1 MFFSNDLRC
10 IFTCAA
16 DDPKIGMAEE
26 DRYGYLKKIYVRKRR
41 MRILYVYGMAKTK
54 DIPITLRKL
63 GYKVEEYPKE
73 QDNSILND
81 EQTEELVGYIRRHRI
96 THLMS
101 IHLIYNLAMAAHTAG
116 IKYVSVIWDAPYIKI
131 YTPFG
136 KMDNC
141 WFSVFDRLDHE
152 RFRKAGIP
160 HTLYQPLSVNKAD
173 VLMWNAKAKKILA
186 GKYINDICFVG
197 NLYEDNLFDE
207 RVKNMPQ
214 VIVDYFNSIFE
225 EAAFR
230 WDGINRIYGKTS
242 KEMLKYMKMVSPDFR
257 IDNRLDIEDTYLF
270 EVIYLVRK
278 IANIERIAVLNTLSE
293 AYHVV
298 LHTTSEVGE
307 DKLGNVEVRLPVR
320 PGEDATVVYA
330 GSKINLNISLK
341 GIEGGTIQRIIDI
354 MGAGGFVLTNYCVET
369 AELFEED
376 KEIVMYK
383 TPEELFEK
391 VEYYLQH
398 DEEREQ
404 IARAG
409 CAKVIECY
417 TYEKKLKKLLDWVEG
432 NS

>member
-1 MFFSNDLRC
+1 M
-10 IFTCAA
+10 
-16 DDPKIGMAEE
+16 K
-26 DRYGYLKKIYVRKRR
+26 
-41 MRILYVYGMAKTK
+41 ILYVYGMAKTK

-63 GYKVEEYPKE
+63 GYKVEEYPKV

-81 EQTEELVGYIRRHRI
+81 EETQELVAYVKRHRI

-101 IHLIYNLAMAAHTAG
+101 IHLIYNLAMAAYHAG

-136 KMDNC
+136 KFDNC
-141 WFSVFDRLDHE
+141 WFSVFDRLDNE
-152 RFRKAGIP
+152 RFQKVGIP
-160 HTLYQPLSVNKAD
+160 HTLYQPLAVNKAD
-173 VLMWNAKAKKILA
+173 VAAWNRKAKKTLA

-197 NLYEDNLFDE
+197 NLYEDNLFDR
-207 RVKNMPQ
+207 RVRNMPQ

-230 WDGINRIYGKTS
+230 WDGINRVYGKTS
-242 KEMLKYMKMVSPDFR
+242 KEILKYMEMVSPDFC

-278 IANIERIAVLNTLSE
+278 IASIERIAVLNTLSE
-293 AYHVV
+293 TYHVV
-298 LHTTSEVGE
+298 LHTESKVGE

-320 PGEDATVVYA
+320 PGEDAAVVYA

-341 GIEGGTIQRIIDI
+341 GIEGGTIQRIMDV
-354 MGAGGFVLTNYCVET
+354 MGAGGFMLTNYCVET

-391 VEYYLQH
+391 AAYYLQH
-398 DEEREQ
+398 DKEREQ
-404 IARAG
+404 IARSG
-409 CAKVIECY
+409 HEKVMECY
-417 TYEKKLKKLLDWVEG
+417 TYEKKLKDLLAWVEG
-432 NS
+432 ESV

>member
-1 MFFSNDLRC
+1 M
-10 IFTCAA
+10 
-16 DDPKIGMAEE
+16 K
-26 DRYGYLKKIYVRKRR
+26 
-41 MRILYVYGMAKTK
+41 ILYVYGMAKTK

-81 EQTEELVGYIRRHRI
+81 EQTEELAAYIKRHRI

-101 IHLIYNLAMAAHTAG
+101 IHLIYNLAIAAYKTG

-136 KMDNC
+136 KLDNC
-141 WFSVFDRLDHE
+141 WFSVFDRLDNE
-152 RFRKAGIP
+152 RFQKAGIP
-160 HTLYQPLSVNKAD
+160 HTLYQPLAVNKAD
-173 VLMWNAKAKKILA
+173 AAAWNRSAKKKLA

-242 KEMLKYMKMVSPDFR
+242 KEMLKYMEMVSPDFC

-278 IANIERIAVLNTLSE
+278 IASIERIAVLNTLSD

-298 LHTTSEVGE
+298 LHTASKVDK

-320 PGEDATVVYA
+320 PGEDAAVVYV

-341 GIEGGTIQRIIDI
+341 GIEGGTIQRIIDV

-398 DEEREQ
+398 DEERER
-404 IARAG
+404 IASAG
-409 CAKVIECY
+409 HAKVMECY

-432 NS
+432 DS

>member
-1 MFFSNDLRC
+1 M
-10 IFTCAA
+10 
-16 DDPKIGMAEE
+16 K
-26 DRYGYLKKIYVRKRR
+26 
-41 MRILYVYGMAKTK
+41 ILYVYGMSKAN
-54 DIPITLRKL
+54 DIPLTLRKL
-63 GYKVEEYPKE
+63 GYEVEEYAKI
-73 QDNSILND
+73 QSNSILNNEETD
-81 EQTEELVGYIRRHRI
+81 ELVAYIKSHQI

-101 IHLIYNLAMAAHTAG
+101 IHLIYNLAMAALKAD

-131 YTPFG
+131 YSPFG
-136 KMDNC
+136 KLNNC
-141 WFSVFDRLDHE
+141 YFSVFDRLDNE

-160 HTLYQPLSVNKAD
+160 HTLYQTLAVSKAD
-173 VLMWNAKAKKILA
+173 VIAWNRKAKKKLA

-197 NLYEDNLFDE
+197 NLYEDNLFDK

-230 WDGINRIYGKTS
+230 WDGVNRIYGKTS
-242 KEMLKYMKMVSPDFR
+242 REMLKYMEMVSQDFR
-257 IDNRLDIEDTYLF
+257 LDNRLDIEDTYLF

-278 IANIERIAVLNTLSE
+278 IANIERVAVLNTLSE

-298 LHTTSEVGE
+298 LHTASEVGA

-320 PGEDATVVYA
+320 PGEDATVVYM

-341 GIEGGTIQRIIDI
+341 GIEGGTIQRIMDV
-354 MGAGGFVLTNYCVET
+354 MGAGGFMLTNYCVET

-391 VEYYLQH
+391 VEYYLKH
-398 DEEREQ
+398 DKEREQ
-404 IARAG
+404 IAKAG
-409 CAKVIECY
+409 SAKVIECY
-417 TYEKKLKKLLDWVEG
+417 TYEKKLKHLLEWVESG
-432 NS
+432 D

>member
-1 MFFSNDLRC
+1 
-10 IFTCAA
+10 
-16 DDPKIGMAEE
+16 
-26 DRYGYLKKIYVRKRR
+26 
-41 MRILYVYGMAKTK
+41 MRILYVYGMAQTK

-63 GYKVEEYPKE
+63 GYKVEEYPKV

-81 EQTEELVGYIRRHRI
+81 EDTEELVAYIRRHRI

-101 IHLIYNLAMAAHTAG
+101 IHLIYNLAMAAYNAK

-141 WFSVFDRLDHE
+141 WFSVFDRLDNE

-160 HTLYQPLSVNKAD
+160 HTLYQPLAVNKAD
-173 VLMWNAKAKKILA
+173 VIMWNRKAKKVLE

-230 WDGINRIYGKTS
+230 WDGVNRIYGKTS
-242 KEMLKYMKMVSPDFR
+242 KEMLKYMEMVSPDFR

-278 IANIERIAVLNTLSE
+278 IASIERIAVLNTLSE

-298 LHTTSEVGE
+298 LHTASEVGE

-369 AELFEED
+369 AELFEEN
-376 KEIVMYK
+376 KEIVMYR

-398 DEEREQ
+398 DEERER
-404 IARAG
+404 IAKAG
-409 CAKVIECY
+409 CDKVIECY
-417 TYEKKLKKLLDWVEG
+417 TYEKKLKQLLDWVEG
-432 NS
+432 NL

>member
-1 MFFSNDLRC
+1 
-10 IFTCAA
+10 
-16 DDPKIGMAEE
+16 
-26 DRYGYLKKIYVRKRR
+26 
-41 MRILYVYGMAKTK
+41 MRILYVYGMAQTK

-63 GYKVEEYPKE
+63 GYKVEEYPKV

-81 EQTEELVGYIRRHRI
+81 EDTEELVAYIRRHRI

-101 IHLIYNLAMAAHTAG
+101 IHLIYNLAMAAYNAK

-141 WFSVFDRLDHE
+141 WFSVFDRLDNE

-160 HTLYQPLSVNKAD
+160 HTLYQPLAVNKAD
-173 VLMWNAKAKKILA
+173 VIMWNRKAKKVLE

-230 WDGINRIYGKTS
+230 WDGVNRIYGKTS
-242 KEMLKYMKMVSPDFR
+242 KEMLKYMEIVSPDFR

-278 IANIERIAVLNTLSE
+278 IASIERIAVLNTLSE

-298 LHTTSEVGE
+298 LHTASEVGE

-369 AELFEED
+369 AELFEEN
-376 KEIVMYK
+376 KEIVMYR

-398 DEEREQ
+398 DEERER
-404 IARAG
+404 IAKAG
-409 CAKVIECY
+409 CDKVIECY
-417 TYEKKLKKLLDWVEG
+417 TYEKKLKQLLDWVEG
-432 NS
+432 NL

>member
-1 MFFSNDLRC
+1 
-10 IFTCAA
+10 
-16 DDPKIGMAEE
+16 
-26 DRYGYLKKIYVRKRR
+26 
-41 MRILYVYGMAKTK
+41 MRILYVYGMAHTK

-63 GYKVEEYPKE
+63 GYKVEEYPKV

-81 EQTEELVGYIRRHRI
+81 EETEELVAYIRRHRI

-101 IHLIYNLAMAAHTAG
+101 IHLIYNLAMAAYQAK

-141 WFSVFDRLDHE
+141 WFSVFDRLDNE

-160 HTLYQPLSVNKAD
+160 HTLYQPLAVNKAD
-173 VLMWNAKAKKILA
+173 VIMWNRKAKKVLE

-242 KEMLKYMKMVSPDFR
+242 KEMLKYMEMVSPDFR

-298 LHTTSEVGE
+298 LHTTSEVGA

-369 AELFEED
+369 AELFEEN
-376 KEIVMYK
+376 KEIVMYR

-404 IARAG
+404 IAKAG
-409 CAKVIECY
+409 CDKVIECY

>member
-1 MFFSNDLRC
+1 
-10 IFTCAA
+10 
-16 DDPKIGMAEE
+16 
-26 DRYGYLKKIYVRKRR
+26 
-41 MRILYVYGMAKTK
+41 MRILYVYGMAHTK

-63 GYKVEEYPKE
+63 GYKVEEYPKV

-81 EQTEELVGYIRRHRI
+81 EETEELVAYIRRHRI

-101 IHLIYNLAMAAHTAG
+101 IHLIYNLAVAAYRAE

-136 KMDNC
+136 KLDNC
-141 WFSVFDRLDHE
+141 WFSVFDRLDNE
-152 RFRKAGIP
+152 RFREAGIP
-160 HTLYQPLSVNKAD
+160 HTLYQPLAVNKAD
-173 VLMWNAKAKKILA
+173 VIMWNRKAKKVLE

-242 KEMLKYMKMVSPDFR
+242 KEMLKYMEMVSPDFR

-298 LHTTSEVGE
+298 LHTTSEVGA

-376 KEIVMYK
+376 KEIVMYR

-404 IARAG
+404 IAKAG
-409 CAKVIECY
+409 CDKVIECY

>member
-1 MFFSNDLRC
+1 
-10 IFTCAA
+10 
-16 DDPKIGMAEE
+16 
-26 DRYGYLKKIYVRKRR
+26 
-41 MRILYVYGMAKTK
+41 MRILYVYGMAHTK

-63 GYKVEEYPKE
+63 GYKVEEYPKV

-81 EQTEELVGYIRRHRI
+81 EETEELVAYIRRHRI

-101 IHLIYNLAMAAHTAG
+101 IHLIYNLAVAAYRAE

-136 KMDNC
+136 KLDNC
-141 WFSVFDRLDHE
+141 WFSVFDRLDNE
-152 RFRKAGIP
+152 RFREAGIP
-160 HTLYQPLSVNKAD
+160 HTLYQPLAVNKAD
-173 VLMWNAKAKKILA
+173 VIMWNRKAKKVLE

-242 KEMLKYMKMVSPDFR
+242 KEMLKYMEMVSPDFR

-376 KEIVMYK
+376 KEIVMYR

-404 IARAG
+404 IAKAG
-409 CAKVIECY
+409 CDKVIECY

>member
-1 MFFSNDLRC
+1 M
-10 IFTCAA
+10 
-16 DDPKIGMAEE
+16 K
-26 DRYGYLKKIYVRKRR
+26 
-41 MRILYVYGMAKTK
+41 ILYVYGMSKAN
-54 DIPITLRKL
+54 DIPLTLRKL
-63 GYKVEEYPKE
+63 GYEVEEYEKI
-73 QDNSILND
+73 QSNSILNNEETD
-81 EQTEELVGYIRRHRI
+81 ELVAYIKSHQI

-101 IHLIYNLAMAAHTAG
+101 IHLIYNLAMAALKAD

-131 YTPFG
+131 YSPFG
-136 KMDNC
+136 KLNNC
-141 WFSVFDRLDHE
+141 YFSVFDRLDNE

-160 HTLYQPLSVNKAD
+160 HTLYQTLAVSKAD
-173 VLMWNAKAKKILA
+173 VIAWNRKAKKALA

-197 NLYEDNLFDE
+197 NLYEDNLFDK

-230 WDGINRIYGKTS
+230 WDGVNRIYGKTS
-242 KEMLKYMKMVSPDFR
+242 REMLKYMEMVSQDFR
-257 IDNRLDIEDTYLF
+257 LDNRLDIEDTYLF

-278 IANIERIAVLNTLSE
+278 IANIERVAVLNTLSE

-298 LHTTSEVGE
+298 LHTASEVGA

-320 PGEDATVVYA
+320 PGEDATVVYM

-341 GIEGGTIQRIIDI
+341 GIEGGTIQRIMDV
-354 MGAGGFVLTNYCVET
+354 MGAGGFMLTNYCVET

-391 VEYYLQH
+391 VEYYLKH
-398 DEEREQ
+398 DKEREQ
-404 IARAG
+404 IAKAG
-409 CAKVIECY
+409 SAKVIECY
-417 TYEKKLKKLLDWVEG
+417 TYEKKLKHLLEWVESG
-432 NS
+432 D